1 MKGRN
6 IMNKEKRVIIITIVL
21 MSLVLACVMFMQFK
35 VVNETDIA
43 EIESMREDE
52 LQEALSSWKEK
63 YTEIDNKLED
73 TENKIKEYKEKSES
87 SEETNKLVEKELE
100 EANIILGKT
109 DVTGNGIQIVL
120 TDNDNQEYAALDLLN
135 LINELR
141 AAGAEAI
148 SINGERVINLTDIVD
163 ISNRYI
169 LVNSNKISSPYT
181 ILAIGDENYLKSA
194 LSIKNGYVDIKQKE
208 GYTIS
213 IESKNN
219 LKINKYSKEINL
231 KYIDI

>member
-1 MKGRN
+1 MKKDR
-6 IMNKEKRVIIITIVL
+6 IIIIITIGI
-21 MSLVLACVMFMQFK
+21 MSLILACVMFMQFK

-52 LQEALSSWKEK
+52 LQEKLSEWKEK
-63 YTEIDNKLED
+63 YNETHEKLLETES
-73 TENKIKEYKEKSES
+73 KISEYKEKSES
-87 SEETNKLVEKELE
+87 KVETNKLVEKELE
-100 EANIILGKT
+100 EAKLILGNT
-109 DVTGNGIQIVL
+109 DVIGNGIEVKL
-120 TDNDNQEYAALDLLN
+120 TDDGDNEYSYKDLLN
-135 LINELR
+135 LVNELR

-148 SINGERVINLTDIVD
+148 SINGERIINLTDIVY
-163 ISNRYI
+163 ISNKYI

-208 GYTIS
+208 DYK
-213 IESKNN
+213 IEITERKNIQ
-219 LKINKYSKEINL
+219 INKYNKDINL

>member
-6 IMNKEKRVIIITIVL
+6 IMNKEKRVIIITIGL
-21 MSLVLACVMFMQFK
+21 MSLILACVMFMQFK

-120 TDNDNQEYAALDLLN
+120 TDNDNQEYSALDSLN

>member
-1 MKGRN
+1 
-6 IMNKEKRVIIITIVL
+6 MNKEKKIIIITICL
-21 MSLVLACVMFMQFK
+21 ISLILSCVMFMQFK
-35 VVNETDIA
+35 VVNKTDIA

-52 LQEALSSWKEK
+52 LQEALSEWKEK
-63 YTEIDNKLED
+63 YEEISVKLQNTEE
-73 TENKIKEYKEKSES
+73 KINEYKVKSES
-87 SEETNKLVEKELE
+87 SEETSKLVEKELE

-109 DVTGNGIQIVL
+109 DVTGPGIQVIL
-120 TDNDNQEYAALDLLN
+120 TDNDEKEYAARDLLN
-135 LINELR
+135 IVNELK

-148 SINGERVINLTDIVD
+148 SINGERIINLTDIVD

-194 LSIKNGYVDIKQKE
+194 LNIKNGYVDTKQKE

-213 IESKNN
+213 VEGKNN
-219 LKINKYSKEINL
+219 LKINKYAKEINL
-231 KYIDI
+231 KYIDM

>member
-1 MKGRN
+1 MK
-6 IMNKEKRVIIITIVL
+6 KEKVIIAITIGL
-21 MSLVLACVMFMQFK
+21 MSFVLVCVMFMQFK

-52 LQEALSSWKEK
+52 LQSALSEWKEK
-63 YTEIDNKLED
+63 YEETQSKLEE
-73 TENKIKEYKEKSES
+73 TQSKINDYKEKSES
-87 SEETNKLVEKELE
+87 NEETSKLVEKELS

-109 DVTGNGIQIVL
+109 DVTGNGVQVTL
-120 TDNDNQEYAALDLLN
+120 TDNNEKAYEAKDLVN

-163 ISNRYI
+163 ISSRYI

-194 LSIKNGYVDIKQKE
+194 LNVKNGYVDSKQKE

-213 IESKNN
+213 VESKTNI
-219 LKINKYSKEINL
+219 KINKYSREINL
-231 KYIDI
+231 KYIDL